1 MKLVAEG
8 RALRARMVLGNFDT
22 LSEVVA
28 DTIIAQRQYS
38 IRIKGHRSVVGLETM
53 RNVNARVSVLKYP

>member
-1 MKLVAEG
+1 M
-8 RALRARMVLGNFDT
+8 
-22 LSEVVA
+22 SEVVA

-38 IRIKGHRSVVGLETM
+38 IRIEGHRSVVGLETM